1 MPTLAEL
8 RAQSGPKPLPRAER
22 TVTLIEGQHLLADA
36 QRLSEERDDLLAAGR
51 RADDDGNPIGPPQK
65 AGQGAK
71 ESRERAKRLEEI
83 PGEMAAIVARLGDHQ
98 GEIGLTGLT
107 GGDWQRFKDDNPP
120 REDNKADVVYARAHC
135 NATAVF
141 EALGRFVATWDGE
154 AVTQADWDG
163 WLAERI
169 TYADRRELITEVVML
184 HEQGMNRAPKLPRSS
199 STTASSETA

>member
-8 RAQSGPKPLPRAER
+8 RAQTGPKPLPRAEK

-36 QRLSEERDDLLAAGR
+36 QRLSEERDDLLAAGKNT
-51 RADDDGNPIGPPQK
+51 DDEGNPTGPPQK

-71 ESRERAKRLEEI
+71 ESRARIKRLEEI

-98 GEIGLTGLT
+98 GEVGLTGLT

-120 REDNKADVVYARAHC
+120 REDNVADVRLARGHC
-135 NATAVF
+135 NSSAVF
-141 EALGRFVATWDGE
+141 ETLGRYVKTWDGE
-154 AVTQADWDG
+154 AVTEADWDG

-169 TYADRRELITEVVML
+169 TYADRRDLITEVVMM
-184 HEQGMNRAPKLPRSS
+184 HEQGLARAPKSPSGA
-199 STTASSETA
+199 STTASSATA